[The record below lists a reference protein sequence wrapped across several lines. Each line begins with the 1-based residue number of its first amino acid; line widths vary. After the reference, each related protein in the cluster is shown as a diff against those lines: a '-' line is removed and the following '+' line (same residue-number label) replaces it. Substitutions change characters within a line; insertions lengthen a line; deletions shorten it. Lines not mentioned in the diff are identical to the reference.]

1 MADKKIFTG
10 EEIAEIM
17 KLLDATRRTQYIG
30 ARYVPIFGRKGE
42 ASIEWDNSAP
52 YEPLTI
58 VLYKGNSFTSR
69 QYVPT
74 GVDIND
80 ENFWAQTGLYNAQVE
95 AYRQDVVNMGRRVTQ
110 AEGDIKDNTDAIRAL
125 IGDNTVD
132 NATNAKV
139 KWDKASTD
147 ATNAVND
154 TEWLLDN
161 SCVIFKNVN
170 ELKNSTKLTVD
181 SKVATQGFYE
191 ADDNGGAMYLIT
203 DNATPND
210 ITTFALQNNLFA
222 TLINTNNVHV
232 RQLGAKENIDCTN
245 VLQFAVD
252 NFDTVV
258 VDNGTYETGLVTV
271 RRTVNIIGSGYKTS
285 TLAPQNNE
293 TVLLDFYKNAD
304 KSTLKNIHIQSGIV
318 IGKNSTSG
326 AIAQDQ
332 DMTVD
337 NVFCTNG
344 LGIEVYSRG
353 NFIVNSHIT
362 RSDHGVFL
370 KTTDCSVMNCVAANC
385 NKSGFYAVYGENYI
399 SNCKAFMCG
408 KSKENHDNSGFLVEK
423 NDNVLTTCVAQQNY
437 MWNFTITGD
446 HHTVSA
452 CMSGNAF
459 ADDTADTIDEKTT
472 YDYRGSFQVDK
483 GHVLLDCSDSDIYVN
498 IRNYTLTTGYVD
510 TTKAIIAFIKRN
522 SFNFNNINI
531 NTTSKQKCLIV
542 SSSGGDTSN
551 VINVVC
557 NRNVLK
563 INGSE
568 IGNTKVIP
576 VTIIGEADVPQTMNL
591 FTHNAPTNARVRIT
605 VFGGNYPGVSLDDYS
620 TAVLSIK
627 KGADVVQTVDLT
639 TSNAADTVI
648 VNSGVFSIELA
659 VTPKANMQRSLTFL
673 INYDY

>member
-1 MADKKIFTG
+1 MSTTYDKTDNYALNLYGDADPADLRDG
-10 EEIAEIM
+10 YNGSM
-17 KLLDATRRTQYIG
+17 RTIDTTLGQHLN
-30 ARYVPIFGRKGE
+30 R
-42 ASIEWDNSAP
+42 IES
-52 YEPLTI
+52 
-58 VLYKGNSFTSR
+58 
-69 QYVPT
+69 
-74 GVDIND
+74 
-80 ENFWAQTGLYNAQVE
+80 VE
-95 AYRQDVVNMGRRVTQ
+95 ARETHDEAV
-110 AEGDIKDNTDAIRAL
+110 IKAL
-125 IGDNTVD
+125 LGDNTVD
-132 NATNAKV
+132 NATNAKT
-139 KWDKASTD
+139 KWDKAYTD
-147 ATNAVND
+147 ATGAVND
-154 TEWLLDN
+154 TEWLLNN
-161 SCVIFKNVN
+161 SCMTFKNIN

-181 SKVATQGFYE
+181 SKVSTQGFYE
-191 ADDNGGAMYLIT
+191 ANDNGGAMYLVT

-258 VDNGTYETGLVTV
+258 VDNGTYKTGLVTV
-271 RRTVNIIGSGYKTS
+271 RHTVNIIGSGYKTS
-285 TLAPQNNE
+285 TLAPKDNE

-344 LGIEVYSRG
+344 LGVEVYSRG

-362 RSDHGVFL
+362 NSVHGVL
-370 KTTDCSVMNCVAANC
+370 LQTTDCSVMNCVAAVC
-385 NKSGFYAVYGENYI
+385 SKSGFYAMYGENYI
-399 SNCKAFMCG
+399 SNCKAFLCG

-459 ADDTADTIDEKTT
+459 TEDTADTINEKTT
-472 YDYRGSFQVDK
+472 YDYNGSFQVDK

-498 IRNYTLTTGYVD
+498 IRNYALFEGYVD
-510 TTKAIIAFIKRN
+510 ATKTMIAFISRN

-531 NTTSKQKCLIV
+531 NATSNQKCLTM
-542 SSSGGDTSN
+542 SSSNNTASD
-551 VINVVC
+551 VINEVC

-563 INGSE
+563 INGSK

-576 VTIIGEADVPQTMNL
+576 VTIIGKASVSQTVNL
-591 FTHNAPTNARVRIT
+591 FTHNAPINASVKVA
-605 VFGGNYPGVSLDDYS
+605 VFGKNYPAVSTDDYS
-620 TAVLSIK
+620 EAVLSIK
-627 KGADVVQTVDLT
+627 KGAETVEAIDLAT
-639 TSNAADTVI
+639 NNAANTTI
-648 VNSGVFSIELA
+648 VNSGAFSISLN

>member
-1 MADKKIFTG
+1 MSTIYSTTDNYALNLYGDADPADLRDGYNGSMRI
-10 EEIAEIM
+10 I
-17 KLLDATRRTQYIG
+17 DATMEQHLNRIESD
-30 ARYVPIFGRKGE
+30 E
-42 ASIEWDNSAP
+42 A
-52 YEPLTI
+52 
-58 VLYKGNSFTSR
+58 V
-69 QYVPT
+69 
-74 GVDIND
+74 
-80 ENFWAQTGLYNAQVE
+80 
-95 AYRQDVVNMGRRVTQ
+95 
-110 AEGDIKDNTDAIRAL
+110 IKAL
-125 IGDNTVD
+125 LGDNAVD
-132 NATNAKV
+132 DATNAKA

-170 ELKNSTKLTVD
+170 ELKTSTKLTVD

-191 ADDNGGAMYLIT
+191 ANDNGGAMYLVT

-232 RQLGAKENIDCTN
+232 RQLGAKENIDCTD

-258 VDNGTYETGLVTV
+258 VDNGTYKTGLVTV

-337 NVFCTNG
+337 NVFCTYG

-362 RSDHGVFL
+362 HSVHGVL
-370 KTTDCSVMNCVAANC
+370 LQTTDCSVMNCVAANC
-385 NKSGFYAVYGENYI
+385 DRSGFYAVYGENYI
-399 SNCKAFMCG
+399 SNCKAFLCG
-408 KSKENHDNSGFLVEK
+408 KSKENRDNSGFLVEK

-459 ADDTADTIDEKTT
+459 ADDTADTINEKTT
-472 YDYRGSFQVDK
+472 YDYQGSFQVDK

-498 IRNYTLTTGYVD
+498 IRNYTVTQGYVD
-510 TTKAIIAFIKRN
+510 TTKTIIAFIKRN
-522 SFNFNNINI
+522 SFSFNNINI
-531 NTTSKQKCLIV
+531 NTTKDQKCLIM
-542 SSSGGDTSN
+542 SSSGDTASD
-551 VINVVC
+551 VINKVC
-557 NRNVLK
+557 TRNVLK
-563 INGSE
+563 VNGSK
-568 IGNTKVIP
+568 IGNTKVLP
-576 VTIIGEADVPQTMNL
+576 VNIIGEADVPQTMNL
-591 FTHNAPTNARVRIT
+591 FTHNAPANASVKVG
-605 VFGGNYPGVSLDDYS
+605 VFCRNYPGVSLDDYS
-620 TAVLSIK
+620 SAVVSIK
-627 KGADVVQTVDLT
+627 KGAEVVRTVDLT

-648 VNSGVFSIELA
+648 VNSGVFNIELA
-659 VTPKANMQRSLTFL
+659 VTPKANMQRSLTLL
-673 INYDY
+673 IYYGY